1 MATAMNKRKNLSVK
15 VKVKV
20 IRQIENGKKKSDVCQ
35 EFGLINS
42 MIQMI
47 SKNRTRIISAFE

>member
-1 MATAMNKRKNLSVK
+1 MINRKW
-15 VKVKV
+15 
-20 IRQIENGKKKSDVCQ
+20 KKQKTNMCQ

-47 SKNRTRIISAFE
+47 WEKQNQNY